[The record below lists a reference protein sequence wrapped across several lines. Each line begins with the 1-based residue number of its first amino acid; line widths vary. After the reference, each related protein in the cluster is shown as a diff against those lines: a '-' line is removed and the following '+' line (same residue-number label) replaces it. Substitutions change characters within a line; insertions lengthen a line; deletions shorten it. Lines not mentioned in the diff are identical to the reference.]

1 MSRSAYF
8 DKEAQD
14 NLVNGLNLVANAV
27 GSTLGPAG
35 KTVVIA
41 RKDKNPL
48 ITKDGVSVA
57 REISPKDEKL
67 KLGADLAISIAN
79 KVCNAV
85 GDGTTTSTVLGQA
98 LVNAGVRQLE
108 LSEGAINRTALRRGI
123 EKARDYVIE
132 KIKASAK
139 EIKDQQELINIATV
153 SANGDEKLG
162 KVVADAYEKVGKAGV
177 VLVEE
182 TKDRDIRLNFK
193 EGMTF
198 NKGWT
203 SQFFINK
210 YETQSVEFDNPKIL
224 LCNSKI
230 SNIRTLVDV
239 IEDVAINQR
248 KPLVI
253 IAESFDTSVTQAL
266 AVNIL
271 NSQGQFKVACV
282 EAPSYGERRLD
293 ILRDMGVYLG
303 ANVADDAM
311 TGIKLETMSSADFGE
326 CDKIIIKKDETVIS
340 GGHGDK
346 AKIDERIK
354 SIEGLIG
361 ALKENDT
368 FEREQLGKRLASLTT
383 GVAVI
388 QVGGSSEEEIKE
400 LRDRLDDAQFAVKAA
415 LEEGYLPGAGNV
427 LLCLSKQVEAEV
439 KSDNTDEQ
447 LGITIFANAL
457 KAPFKK
463 ILENAGISYENVM
476 QSILDANDF
485 NYGYNART
493 LQLTDL
499 LLDGIIDP
507 VKVLTGTVY
516 AASSIAS
523 VILTSSCII
532 TEDPIENK
540 GLSLNMMPTV
550 PMM

>member
-1 MSRSAYF
+1 MSTSAYF

-14 NLVNGLNLVANAV
+14 NLIKGLSLVNSAV
-27 GSTLGPAG
+27 KSTLGPAG
-35 KTVVIA
+35 RTVVIA

-57 REISPKDEKL
+57 KTINPKDEKV
-67 KLGADLAISIAN
+67 KLGADLAIAIAEKQLN
-79 KVCNAV
+79 ST
-85 GDGTTTSTVLGQA
+85 GDGTTTATVLGEA
-98 LVNAGVRQLE
+98 LVSAGIRQLE
-108 LSEGAINRTALRRGI
+108 LSENKINRTALRNGI

-132 KIKASAK
+132 QIKNAAI
-139 EIKDQQELINIATV
+139 EVKDNKDLVNIATV

-162 KVVADAYEKVGKAGV
+162 TVVAEAYEKVGKAGV

-182 TKDRDIRLNFK
+182 TKDRDIRLEFK

-203 SQFFINK
+203 SQFFVNK
-210 YETQSVEFDNPKIL
+210 HETQTVEFDNPQVL

-230 SNIRTLVDV
+230 SSFKTLVDI
-239 IEDVAINQR
+239 IEEVSIQR
-248 KPLVI
+248 RQPLVI

-266 AVNIL
+266 ALNIL
-271 NSQGQFKVACV
+271 QSGGQLKIACV
-282 EAPSYGERRLD
+282 EAPGYGERRLD
-293 ILRDMGVYLG
+293 ILRDMGIYLG
-303 ANVADDAM
+303 GKVGDDPM
-311 TGIKLETMSSADFGE
+311 GVKFETMSSADFGS

-346 AKIDERIK
+346 DLIAERVHA
-354 SIEGLIG
+354 IEGLIT

-368 FEREQLGKRLASLTT
+368 YEREQLGKRLASLTT

-400 LRDRLDDAQFAVKAA
+400 RKDRLEDSQFSVKAA

-427 LLCLSKQVEAEV
+427 LLCMSKAVEENV
-439 KSDNTDEQ
+439 KSNNFDEQ
-447 LGITIFANAL
+447 LGIQIFVNAL
-457 KAPFKK
+457 RAPFKT
-463 ILENAGISYENVM
+463 ILENAGVAYEALM
-476 QSILDANDF
+476 QQILEKNDF

-493 LQLTDL
+493 LKLVNL
-499 LLDGIIDP
+499 LEDGIIDP
-507 VKVLTGTVY
+507 VKVLTGTIY
-516 AASSIAS
+516 AATSIAS
-523 VILTSSCII
+523 VILTSSCIV

-540 GLSLNMMPTV
+540 GLSLNMMPSA

>member
-14 NLVNGLNLVANAV
+14 SLVNGLNLVANAV

-35 KTVVIA
+35 KTVVIS

-57 REISPKDEKL
+57 KEIAPKDEKL

-79 KVCNAV
+79 KQMNAV
-85 GDGTTTSTVLGQA
+85 GDGTTTATVLGQA
-98 LVNAGVRQLE
+98 IVNAGIRQLE
-108 LSEGAINRTALRRGI
+108 LSENTINRTALRNGI
-123 EKARDYVIE
+123 EKARDYVIN
-132 KIKASAK
+132 KITENARDI
-139 EIKDQQELINIATV
+139 EDQQDLIDIATV

-182 TKDRDIRLNFK
+182 TKDRDIRLDFK

-203 SQFFINK
+203 SQFFVNK
-210 YETQSVEFDNPKIL
+210 HESQTVEFENPKVL

-230 SNIRTLVDV
+230 SSFKTLVDI
-239 IEDVAINQR
+239 IEEVTIQQR

-266 AVNIL
+266 ALNIL
-271 NSQGQFKVACV
+271 QSGGQLKIACV
-282 EAPSYGERRLD
+282 EAPGYGERRLD
-293 ILRDMGVYLG
+293 ILRDMGIYLG
-303 ANVADDAM
+303 AKVGDDPMGVKFEA
-311 TGIKLETMSSADFGE
+311 MSSADFGS

-346 AKIDERIK
+346 DQIDERVHA
-354 SIEGLIG
+354 IEGLIG

-368 FEREQLGKRLASLTT
+368 YEREQLGKRLASLTT

-400 LRDRLDDAQFAVKAA
+400 LRDRLDDAQYAVKAA

-427 LLCLSKQVEAEV
+427 LLCLSKDVEKEV

-447 LGITIFANAL
+447 LGIQIFANAL
-457 KAPFKK
+457 RAPFKK
-463 ILENAGISYENVM
+463 ILENAGVSYENIM
-476 QSILDANDF
+476 QQILEKGDL

-493 LQLTDL
+493 LQLVDL
-499 LLDGIIDP
+499 LGDGIIDP
-507 VKVLTGTVY
+507 AKVLTGTVY
-516 AASSIAS
+516 AAASIAS

-532 TEDPIENK
+532 TEDPQDNK
-540 GLSLNMMPTV
+540 GLSLNMMPAA

>member
-14 NLVNGLNLVANAV
+14 SLVAGLNLVANAV

-57 REISPKDEKL
+57 KEISPKDEKL

-79 KVCNAV
+79 KQMNAV
-85 GDGTTTSTVLGQA
+85 GDGTTTATVLGQA
-98 LVNAGVRQLE
+98 IVAAGIRQLE
-108 LSEGAINRTALRRGI
+108 LSEGAINRTALRNGI

-132 KIKASAK
+132 KITENARDI
-139 EIKDQQELINIATV
+139 EDQQDLIDIATV
-153 SANGDEKLG
+153 SANGDDKLG
-162 KVVADAYEKVGKAGV
+162 KVVADAYQKVGKAGV

-182 TKDRDIRLNFK
+182 TKDRDIRLEFK

-203 SQFFINK
+203 SQFFVNK
-210 YETQSVEFDNPKIL
+210 HESQTVEFENPKVL

-230 SNIRTLVDV
+230 SSFKTLVDI
-239 IEDVAINQR
+239 IEEVTIAQR

-266 AVNIL
+266 ALNIL
-271 NSQGQFKVACV
+271 QSGGQLKIACV
-282 EAPSYGERRLD
+282 EAPGYGERRLD
-293 ILRDMGVYLG
+293 ILRDMGIYLG
-303 ANVADDAM
+303 AKVGDDPMGVKFEA
-311 TGIKLETMSSADFGE
+311 MSSADFGS

-346 AKIDERIK
+346 DQIDERVHA
-354 SIEGLIG
+354 IEGLIS

-368 FEREQLGKRLASLTT
+368 YEREQLGKRLASLTT

-400 LRDRLDDAQFAVKAA
+400 LRDRLDDAQYAVKAA

-427 LLCLSKQVEAEV
+427 LLCLSKDVEKEV
-439 KSDNTDEQ
+439 KSDNSDEQ
-447 LGITIFANAL
+447 LGIQIFVNAL
-457 KAPFKK
+457 RAPFKK
-463 ILENAGISYENVM
+463 ILENAGVAYENIM
-476 QSILDANDF
+476 QQILEKGDI

-493 LQLTDL
+493 LELVDL
-499 LLDGIIDP
+499 LGAGVIDP
-507 VKVLTGTVY
+507 AKVLTGTVY
-516 AASSIAS
+516 AAASIAS

-532 TEDPIENK
+532 TEDPVENK
-540 GLSLNMMPTV
+540 GLSLSMMPAA

>member
-57 REISPKDEKL
+57 KEISPKDEKL
-67 KLGADLAISIAN
+67 KLGSDLAISIAN
-79 KVCNAV
+79 KQMNAV
-85 GDGTTTSTVLGQA
+85 GDGTTTATVLGQA
-98 LVNAGVRQLE
+98 IVASGVRQLE
-108 LSEGAINRTALRRGI
+108 LSEGAINRTALRNGI

-132 KIKASAK
+132 KIKDNAR
-139 EIKDQQELINIATV
+139 EIEDTQDLIDIATV

-162 KVVADAYEKVGKAGV
+162 KVVAEAYKKVGKAGV

-182 TKDRDIRLNFK
+182 TKDRDIRLDFK

-203 SQFFINK
+203 SQFFVNK
-210 YETQSVEFDNPKIL
+210 HESQTVEFDNPRIL

-230 SNIRTLVDV
+230 SSFKTLVDI
-239 IEDVAINQR
+239 IEEVTISQR

-266 AVNIL
+266 ALNIL
-271 NSQGQFKVACV
+271 QSGGQLKIACV
-282 EAPSYGERRLD
+282 EAPGYGERRLD
-293 ILRDMGVYLG
+293 ILRDMGIYLG
-303 ANVADDAM
+303 AKVGDDPM
-311 TGIKLETMSSADFGE
+311 GVKFETMSSADFGT

-340 GGHGDK
+340 GGQGDK
-346 AKIDERIK
+346 DQIAERVK
-354 SIEGLIG
+354 SIEGLMG

-400 LRDRLDDAQFAVKAA
+400 LRDRLDDAQYAVKAA

-427 LLCLSKQVEAEV
+427 LLCLSKEVEKEV
-439 KSDNTDEQ
+439 KSENADEQ
-447 LGITIFANAL
+447 LGIQIFANAL
-457 KAPFKK
+457 RAPFKK
-463 ILENAGISYENVM
+463 ILENAGVAYEAIM
-476 QSILDANDF
+476 QQILEKADF

-499 LLDGIIDP
+499 LGDGIIDP
-507 VKVLTGTVY
+507 AKVLTGTVY
-516 AASSIAS
+516 AAASIAS
-523 VILTSSCII
+523 VVLTSSCII
-532 TEDPIENK
+532 TEDPVENK
-540 GLSLNMMPTV
+540 GLSLSMMPAA

>member
-8 DKEAQD
+8 NKEAE
-14 NLVNGLNLVANAV
+14 NALVDGLNLVANAV
-27 GSTLGPAG
+27 KTTLGPAG
-35 KTVVIA
+35 QTVCIS

-57 REISPKDEKL
+57 KEISPKDEKL

-79 KVCNAV
+79 KQMNAV
-85 GDGTTTSTVLGQA
+85 GDGTTTATVLGQA
-98 LVNAGVRQLE
+98 IVSAGIRQIE
-108 LSEGAINRTALRRGI
+108 LSEGKVNRTALRNGI
-123 EKARDYVIE
+123 EKAKDYVVE
-132 KIKASAK
+132 KIKAAAI
-139 EIKDQQELINIATV
+139 EVKDTKDLVNVATI
-153 SANGDEKLG
+153 SANGDERLG
-162 KVVADAYEKVGKAGV
+162 KVVAEAYEKVGKAGV

-182 TKDRDIRLNFK
+182 TKDRDIRLDFK

-203 SQFFINK
+203 SQFFVNK
-210 YETQSVEFDNPKIL
+210 HETQTVEFDNPQVL

-230 SNIRTLVDV
+230 SSFKTLVDI
-239 IEDVAINQR
+239 IEEVTISQR

-253 IAESFDTSVTQAL
+253 VAESFDSSVTQAL
-266 AVNIL
+266 ALNIL
-271 NSQGQFKVACV
+271 QSGGQLKIACV
-282 EAPSYGERRLD
+282 EAPGYGERRLD
-293 ILRDMGVYLG
+293 ILRDMAIYLG
-303 ANVADDAM
+303 GKVADDPM
-311 TGIKLETMSSADFGE
+311 GVKFETMSSADFGS

-340 GGHGDK
+340 GGHGEK
-346 AKIDERIK
+346 EQIDERVK
-354 SIEGLIG
+354 AIEGLIS

-400 LRDRLDDAQFAVKAA
+400 LRDRLDDAQYAVKAA

-427 LLCLSKQVEAEV
+427 LLCLSKSVEAEV
-439 KSDNTDEQ
+439 TSENPDEQ
-447 LGITIFANAL
+447 LGIKIFANSL
-457 KAPFKK
+457 RAPFKT
-463 ILENAGISYENVM
+463 ILENAGVAYEDVM
-476 QSILDANDF
+476 KQILDTGDF
-485 NYGYNART
+485 GYGYNART
-493 LQLTDL
+493 LQLCYL
-499 LLDGIIDP
+499 LQDGIIDP

-516 AASSIAS
+516 AAASIAS

-532 TEDPIENK
+532 TTDPVENK
-540 GLSLNMMPTV
+540 GLSLNMMSAA

>member
-57 REISPKDEKL
+57 KEISPKDEKL
-67 KLGADLAISIAN
+67 KLGSDLAISIAN
-79 KVCNAV
+79 KQMNAV
-85 GDGTTTSTVLGQA
+85 GDGTTTATVLGQA
-98 LVNAGVRQLE
+98 IVASGVRQLE
-108 LSEGAINRTALRRGI
+108 LSEGAINRTALRNGI

-132 KIKASAK
+132 KIKDNAR
-139 EIKDQQELINIATV
+139 EIEDTQDLIDIATV

-162 KVVADAYEKVGKAGV
+162 KVVAEAYKKVGKAGV

-182 TKDRDIRLNFK
+182 TKDRDIRLDFK

-203 SQFFINK
+203 SQFFVNK
-210 YETQSVEFDNPKIL
+210 HESQTVEFDNPRIL

-230 SNIRTLVDV
+230 SSFKTLVDI
-239 IEDVAINQR
+239 IEEVTISQR

-266 AVNIL
+266 ALNIL
-271 NSQGQFKVACV
+271 QSGGQLKIACV
-282 EAPSYGERRLD
+282 EAPGYGERRLD
-293 ILRDMGVYLG
+293 ILRDMGIYLG
-303 ANVADDAM
+303 AKVGDDPM
-311 TGIKLETMSSADFGE
+311 GVKFETMSSADFGT

-340 GGHGDK
+340 GGQGDK
-346 AKIDERIK
+346 DQIAERVK
-354 SIEGLIG
+354 SIEGLMG

-400 LRDRLDDAQFAVKAA
+400 LRDRLDDAQYAVKAA

-427 LLCLSKQVEAEV
+427 LLCLSKEVEKEV
-439 KSDNTDEQ
+439 KSENADEQ
-447 LGITIFANAL
+447 LGIQIFANAL
-457 KAPFKK
+457 RAPFKK
-463 ILENAGISYENVM
+463 ILENAGVAYEAIM
-476 QSILDANDF
+476 QQILEKADF

-499 LLDGIIDP
+499 LGDGIIDP
-507 VKVLTGTVY
+507 AKVLTGTVY
-516 AASSIAS
+516 AAASIAS
-523 VILTSSCII
+523 VVLTSSCII
-532 TEDPIENK
+532 TEDLVENK
-540 GLSLNMMPTV
+540 GLSLSMMPAA